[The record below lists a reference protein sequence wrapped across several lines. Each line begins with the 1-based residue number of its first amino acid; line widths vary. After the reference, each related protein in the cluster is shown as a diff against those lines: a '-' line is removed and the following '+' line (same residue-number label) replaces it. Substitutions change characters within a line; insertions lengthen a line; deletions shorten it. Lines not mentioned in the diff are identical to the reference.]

1 MMAVNYTNLRDN
13 LKTYMDKIVDDY
25 EVLTVTRK
33 ENKNIIM
40 LSEES
45 YNNLLENI
53 YITGSQANY
62 EWLLKG
68 KAQIESGLCADHNLI
83 EVEDA

>member
-1 MMAVNYTNLRDN
+1 MIAVNYTGLRDN
-13 LKTYMDKIVDDY
+13 MKTYMDKVVDDY

-40 LSEES
+40 MSEES
-45 YNNLLENI
+45 YNNLIENI
-53 YITGSQANY
+53 YIMGSKANY
-62 EWLLKG
+62 EWLMKG
-68 KAQIESGLCADHNLI
+68 KSQIESGNCAEHDLI

>member
-53 YITGSQANY
+53 YITSSKANY

-68 KAQIESGLCADHNLI
+68 KSQIESGLCADHDLI